1 MRFFISTLQSVFD
14 SIHQST
20 QTVSKVPPLL
30 PAHAQLS
37 LQVLLQL
44 VFTLGYVKT
53 SLIEEPLAK
62 YTFIKKDKE
71 LKTLYATITDTV
83 KEYTQCYLERNKKSI
98 LASLKKSYEI
108 DWVSYKVLQP
118 VCRDDVMCVGL
129 MACRCEVMPRSS

>member
-1 MRFFISTLQSVFD
+1 M
-14 SIHQST
+14 
-20 QTVSKVPPLL
+20 
-30 PAHAQLS
+30 
-37 LQVLLQL
+37 
-44 VFTLGYVKT
+44 FTLGYVKT

-71 LKTLYATITDTV
+71 LKMLYAAITDTV
-83 KEYTQCYLERNKKSI
+83 KEYTQCYLERNEKSI